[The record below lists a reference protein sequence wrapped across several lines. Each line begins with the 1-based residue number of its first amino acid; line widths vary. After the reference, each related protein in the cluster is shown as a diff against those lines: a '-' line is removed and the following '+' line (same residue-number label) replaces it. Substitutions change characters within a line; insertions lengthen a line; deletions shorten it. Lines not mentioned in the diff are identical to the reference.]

1 MSLLLML
8 QVPGG
13 NPVIWGQKGI
23 SRFYVRRAYD
33 RRSREFKTLPPE
45 ALEYF
50 PPELSMPESEFREVV
65 RPLRTLDLFS
75 GCGGLSHGLE
85 RSGCAKVEWAIEID
99 PSAARSFEVTKL
111 ISLSVFII
119 LTLICSAK
127 PCRSFIW
134 THS

>member
-1 MSLLLML
+1 MLLIL

-13 NPVIWGQKGI
+13 NPVIWGQKGV

-33 RRSREFKTLPPE
+33 RRSCEFRTLPAE

-50 PPELSMPESEFREVV
+50 PPELSMPESEFQEVV

-99 PSAARSFEVTKL
+99 PSAADSFQVTKTYFFIGFHNFDLRLVSTTLL
-111 ISLSVFII
+111 IHHLDAF
-119 LTLICSAK
+119 
-127 PCRSFIW
+127 
-134 THS
+134 